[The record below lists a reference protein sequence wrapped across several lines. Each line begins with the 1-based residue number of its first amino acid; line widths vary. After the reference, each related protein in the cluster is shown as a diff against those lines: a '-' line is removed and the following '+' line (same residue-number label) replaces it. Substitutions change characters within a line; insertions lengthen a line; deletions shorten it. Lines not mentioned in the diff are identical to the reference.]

1 MPTAAGGL
9 GALLVG
15 RAEGV
20 ADVSGGAD
28 VVGGAVVTAAGGR
41 GWPAQA
47 VTSASTTAIISPA
60 AIRLAL
66 RAAKVTGR
74 SLAAR

>member
-1 MPTAAGGL
+1 M
-9 GALLVG
+9 ALVVG

-20 ADVSGGAD
+20 ADFAGDGGD
-28 VVGGAVVTAAGGR
+28 VVVAAADGR

-66 RAAKVTGR
+66 LAAEVTRR
-74 SLAAR
+74 SLAAG

>member
-1 MPTAAGGL
+1 MPTAVAVAAGGL
-9 GALLVG
+9 GELVVG

-20 ADVSGGAD
+20 ADFG
-28 VVGGAVVTAAGGR
+28 GGAVAAAAGAL

-47 VTSASTTAIISPA
+47 VTSASTTAMISPA

-66 RAAKVTGR
+66 
-74 SLAAR
+74 LAAEVTAGV